1 MQVEFLKDDDIEECN
16 DFHNRAY
23 GSNRTLKQWHWQ
35 FDPLLGG
42 KRPFVV
48 AKEGGRVVGTQAL
61 MPITMLDA
69 VGDILTAKSEET
81 LVDSSMRGKGVFQK
95 MYEPLMAYAREQGV
109 KAIWGFTPAH
119 KAFEGVGFH
128 VPDRTSQLV
137 QPLSLRAAAAFGDAV
152 GTGLRRMVL
161 STAIGAAAL
170 VSAARV
176 ALASDRTGGIR
187 LQVLEQPPTEAGALC
202 REFVRGWGGVT
213 ILRDPAYLKWR
224 YYDNPAVR
232 ATLLGAYRGEALVG
246 WIAFSLDEASI
257 GYVVDAMVLR
267 AEDAQQILH
276 ALMLHAVLTLR
287 SAGAV
292 AIRSWRLN
300 AHPFDQ
306 LISKVARGLGFYLLR
321 RGEPV
326 VLYLADGQE
335 AASSLSLWNDWFVTR
350 AYTQGE
356 VG

>member
-1 MQVEFLKDDDIEECN
+1 MQIGFIEDKDIEECN

-23 GSNRTLKQWHWQ
+23 GSKRTLAQWHWQ

-42 KRPFVV
+42 KKPFIV
-48 AKEGGRVVGTQAL
+48 AKENGRVVGTQAL
-61 MPITMLDA
+61 MPIAMLDA
-69 VGDILTAKSEET
+69 AGDILTAKSEET

-95 MYEPLMAYAREQGV
+95 MYEPLTAYALEQGV
-109 KAIWGFTPAH
+109 KAIWGFTPAN
-119 KAFEGVGFH
+119 KAFEDIGFQ

-137 QPLSLRAAAAFGDAV
+137 HPLSVRAAAAFGDSV
-152 GTGLRRMVL
+152 GTGMRRVAM
-161 STAIGAAAL
+161 SAAIGAASF

-176 ALASDRTGGIR
+176 ALASDRGLGIR
-187 LQVLEQPPTEAGALC
+187 LEVLEQPPAEAGALC
-202 REFVRGWGGVT
+202 REFVRGWGGTT
-213 ILRDPAYLKWR
+213 ILRDQAYLKWR

-232 ATLLGAYRGEALVG
+232 ATLLGAYRGDTLVG
-246 WIAFSLDEASI
+246 WVAYSLDEASM
-257 GYVVDAMVLR
+257 GYIVDAIVLR
-267 AEDAQQILH
+267 TDDAPRILH
-276 ALMLHAVLTLR
+276 ALMLQAVLTLR
-287 SAGAV
+287 AAGAV

-306 LISKVARGLGFYLLR
+306 LISKIALRLGFYLLR

-326 VLYLADGQE
+326 VLYLAPGQAA
-335 AASSLSLWNDWFVTR
+335 AASLAVWDDWFVTR

>member
-1 MQVEFLKDDDIEECN
+1 MQIEFLKDEDIEECN

-23 GSNRTLKQWHWQ
+23 ASRRTLAQWRWQ
-35 FDPLLGG
+35 FDLLLGG
-42 KRPFVV
+42 KRPFIV
-48 AKEGGRVVGTQAL
+48 AKVGGRVVGTQAL

-69 VGDILTAKSEET
+69 AGDILTAKSEET

-95 MYEPLMAYAREQGV
+95 MYEPLTAYALEQGV

-119 KAFEGVGFH
+119 KAFEGIGFH

-137 QPLSLRAAAAFGDAV
+137 HPLSVRAAAAFGDSV
-152 GTGLRRMVL
+152 GTGMRRVAL
-161 STAIGAAAL
+161 SAAIGAASF

-176 ALASDRTGGIR
+176 AMASDRSRGIR
-187 LQVLEQPPTEAGALC
+187 LQVLEQAPTEAGDLC
-202 REFVRGWGGVT
+202 REFVRGWGGAT
-213 ILRDPAYLKWR
+213 ILRDQAYLTWR

-232 ATLLGAYRGEALVG
+232 ATLLGAYRGETLVG
-246 WIAFSLDEASI
+246 WVAYSLDDAGI
-257 GYVVDAMVLR
+257 GYIVDAIVLR
-267 AEDAQQILH
+267 TEDAQQVLH
-276 ALMLHAVLTLR
+276 ALMLQAVLTLR
-287 SAGAV
+287 AAGAL

-306 LISKVARGLGFYLLR
+306 LISKVARSLGFHLLR

-326 VLYLADGQE
+326 VLYLAQGND
-335 AASSLSLWNDWFVTR
+335 AAGSLAVWDDWFVTR

>member
-1 MQVEFLKDDDIEECN
+1 MQVEFLRDEDIEECN

-23 GSNRTLKQWHWQ
+23 GSKRTLAQWHWQ
-35 FDPLLGG
+35 FAPLLGG

-69 VGDILTAKSEET
+69 AGDILTAKSEET
-81 LVDSSMRGKGVFQK
+81 LVDPSMRGKGVFQK
-95 MYEPLMAYAREQGV
+95 MYEPLTAYALAQGV

-119 KAFEGVGFH
+119 KAFEGIGFH

-137 QPLSLRAAAAFGDAV
+137 HPLSVRASAAFGDAV
-152 GTGLRRMVL
+152 GTGLRRVVI
-161 STAIGAAAL
+161 SAAIGAASL

-176 ALASDRTGGIR
+176 ALASDRSRGLR
-187 LQVLEQPPTEAGALC
+187 LEVLEQPPLAADALC
-202 REFVRGWGGVT
+202 RQFVRGWGGTT
-213 ILRDPAYLKWR
+213 ILRDRAYLQWR

-232 ATLLGAYRGEALVG
+232 ATLLGAYRGETLVG
-246 WIAFSLDEASI
+246 WVAYALDEASI
-257 GYVVDAMVLR
+257 GYIVDAVVLR
-267 AEDAQQILH
+267 EPDAPQILH
-276 ALMLHAVLTLR
+276 ALMLQAVLTLR
-287 SAGAV
+287 AAGAV

-306 LISKVARGLGFYLLR
+306 LITEVARALGFYLLR

-326 VLYLADGQE
+326 VLYLAEGKDA
-335 AASSLSLWNDWFVTR
+335 AASLSVWDDWFVTR
-350 AYTQGE
+350 AYTQGD

>member
-69 VGDILTAKSEET
+69 AGELLTAKSEET
-81 LVDSSMRGKGVFQK
+81 LVNPSMRGKGVFQK
-95 MYEPLMAYAREQGV
+95 MYEPLTAYAREQGV

-119 KAFEGVGFH
+119 KAFEGIGFY

-137 QPLSLRAAAAFGDAV
+137 HPLSVRAAAAFGDSV
-152 GTGLRRMVL
+152 GTGLRRVAMGA
-161 STAIGAAAL
+161 AIGAASL

-176 ALASDRTGGIR
+176 ALASDRTSGIH
-187 LQVLEQPPTEAGALC
+187 LEVLEQPPAEAGAFC

-213 ILRDPAYLKWR
+213 ILRDQAYLKWR

-232 ATLLGAYRGEALVG
+232 ATLLGAYRGETLVG
-246 WIAFSLDEASI
+246 WVAYSLDEASI
-257 GYVVDAMVLR
+257 GYIVDAIVLR
-267 AEDAQQILH
+267 TEDAQQILH
-276 ALMLHAVLTLR
+276 ALMLQSVLALR

-306 LISKVARGLGFYLLR
+306 LISKVARSLGFYLLR

-326 VLYLADGQE
+326 VLYLAQGKDA
-335 AASSLSLWNDWFVTR
+335 AASLSVWDDWFVTR

>member
-1 MQVEFLKDDDIEECN
+1 MQIEFLRDEDIEECN

-23 GSNRTLKQWHWQ
+23 GSKRTLVQWHWQ

-69 VGDILTAKSEET
+69 AGDILTAKSEET

-95 MYEPLMAYAREQGV
+95 MYEPLTAYALEQGV
-109 KAIWGFTPAH
+109 KAIWGFTPAN
-119 KAFEGVGFH
+119 KAFEGIGFH
-128 VPDRTSQLV
+128 VPARTSQLV
-137 QPLSLRAAAAFGDAV
+137 HPLSVRAAAAFGDSV
-152 GTGLRRMVL
+152 GTGMRRAAL
-161 STAIGAAAL
+161 SAAIGAASF

-176 ALASDRTGGIR
+176 ALASNRSRGIR
-187 LQVLEQPPTEAGALC
+187 LEVLEQPPAEAGALC
-202 REFVRGWGGVT
+202 REFVRGWGGTT
-213 ILRDPAYLKWR
+213 ILRDQAYLKWR

-232 ATLLGAYRGEALVG
+232 ATLLGAYRGDTLVG
-246 WIAFSLDEASI
+246 WVAYSLDEASI
-257 GYVVDAMVLR
+257 GYIVDALVLR
-267 AEDAQQILH
+267 TEDAQQVLH
-276 ALMLHAVLTLR
+276 ALMLQAVLTLR
-287 SAGAV
+287 AAGAL
-292 AIRSWRLN
+292 AIRGWRLN

-306 LISKVARGLGFYLLR
+306 LISKVARSLGFYLLR

-326 VLYLADGQE
+326 VLYLAQGKNS
-335 AASSLSLWNDWFVTR
+335 AASLAVWDDWFVTR

>member
-1 MQVEFLKDDDIEECN
+1 MNVEFLSDEDIKECN

-35 FDPLLGG
+35 FDLLLGG
-42 KRPFVV
+42 KRPFIV
-48 AKEGGRVVGTQAL
+48 AKEGGKVVGTQAL

-69 VGDILTAKSEET
+69 AGDILTAKSEET

-95 MYEPLMAYAREQGV
+95 MYEPLMAYALEQGV
-109 KAIWGFTPAH
+109 KAIWGFTPAN
-119 KAFEGVGFH
+119 KAFEGIGFH
-128 VPDRTSQLV
+128 VPARTSQLV
-137 QPLSLRAAAAFGDAV
+137 HPLSVRAADAFSDSL
-152 GTGLRRMVL
+152 GTGMRRVVLR
-161 STAIGAAAL
+161 TAIGAASL
-170 VSAARV
+170 VSAIHV
-176 ALASDRTGGIR
+176 ALASDRTKGIR
-187 LQVLEQPPTEAGALC
+187 LEVIDQPPVEAGALC
-202 REFVRGWGGVT
+202 REFVRGWGGAT
-213 ILRDPAYLKWR
+213 ILRDQTYLQWR

-232 ATLLGAYRGEALVG
+232 ATLVGAYRGDTLVG
-246 WIAFSLDEASI
+246 WMAYSLDEASV
-257 GYVVDAMVLR
+257 GYIVDAIVPRTEDSQQVLR
-267 AEDAQQILH
+267 A
-276 ALMLHAVLTLR
+276 LMLQAVLALR

-306 LISKVARGLGFYLLR
+306 LISTVARSLGFYLLR

-326 VLYLADGQE
+326 VLYLAQGKD
-335 AASSLSLWNDWFVTR
+335 AVASLSVWDDWFVTR